1 MVKHDIPG
9 KVILLGTPGERLPE
23 SCAWLLMAHLYDS
36 IVAEEGGAGKAILL
50 EKGAYE
56 EMDACL
62 M

>member
-1 MVKHDIPG
+1 M
-9 KVILLGTPGERLPE
+9 
-23 SCAWLLMAHLYDS
+23 MAHFVYL

-50 EKGAYE
+50 EKGAYQ